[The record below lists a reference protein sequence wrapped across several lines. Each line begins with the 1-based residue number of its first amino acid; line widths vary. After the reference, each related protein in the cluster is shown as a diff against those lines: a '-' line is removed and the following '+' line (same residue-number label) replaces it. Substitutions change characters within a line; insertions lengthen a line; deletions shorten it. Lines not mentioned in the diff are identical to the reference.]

1 MIHEEI
7 GDAVSVDDILKV
19 FQVNHKIVEV
29 PKIVEKIVERIIEVP
44 TIIPIE
50 RIVEKIVENTRI

>member
-7 GDAVSVDDILKV
+7 GDSSIDDILKV
-19 FQVNHKIVEV
+19 FQVSHKIVEV

-44 TIIPIE
+44 TVIP
-50 RIVEKIVENTRI
+50 V